1 MTSAENSLNLPRR
14 RHTLQTIFSAAASS
28 PRFWTY
34 LGCTAVAVLV
44 SCLLGKD
51 MNWDTLDYHFYAGFS
66 ALHDRFGRDYFAAG
80 AQSYLNPYAY
90 VPFYIL
96 ARSGLPALWVAS
108 ALAVVQ
114 SAILWLT
121 YELAV
126 AVGPPDSARFRSVAG
141 VCAVVLAAL
150 NPILINQFGSSYA
163 DITTA
168 ELVLAGWLLLV
179 HALRTPGALRVAGAG
194 LLLGAASALKLTNAV
209 HALAACVLLLF
220 LPTDWPRKM
229 RLSLGF
235 IAAVAVS
242 FAVVAAPWAIRL
254 GHHFGN
260 PFFPL
265 LNDIFRSPHFPTV
278 PLADYRFVPSSLADA
293 LGRPFAITLP
303 ITFVDDEHAS
313 PDLRYALLLTLAAIA
328 LIHWGWQKLR
338 RVPEA
343 SPASEWV
350 AAGRG
355 FAALAC
361 AFLADWVLWL
371 RVSGNGR
378 YFLAM
383 ACVAAVLGVLLAH
396 RLLAARRAVL
406 ALLLTVVFA
415 MQGMQLAFGT
425 EYRAHVAWDGGSW
438 MEVSVPAA
446 LRKVPN
452 LYFMIGEESHSFAAP
467 FFAKGSAFV
476 NLDGDYAL
484 GPSGAN
490 GARVRA
496 LIQQYAPHVRVGVM
510 AGEFVLSPL
519 QGLPDLAHADD
530 TLAPFGLRADT
541 TDCSIVTVGDMRY
554 PWRKMLPSTAT
565 AGLSQIKRNL
575 FRVPQSR
582 VGFLVTC
589 RVVPD
594 PDSRLALASAERE
607 PNIVFDRMEAQC
619 PGLFLPPH
627 PVTEVYGDSQTGFL
641 WMRKYSFTGLTA
653 LISNGSLRF
662 VDGTRGGQPD
672 ALGSETDWAREP
684 LPLAC
689 GRQGEHYYARVVS
702 SVR

>member
-1 MTSAENSLNLPRR
+1 MRPAESSLTLPSRKRALLAALSRAVVSA
-14 RHTLQTIFSAAASS
+14 
-28 PRFWTY
+28 RFWTY
-34 LGCTAVAVLV
+34 IGCTGVALLV

-66 ALHDRFGRDYFAAG
+66 ALHDRFTSDYFAAG

-90 VPFYIL
+90 VPFYLL
-96 ARSGLPALWVAS
+96 ARTGLPALWVAS

-114 SAILWLT
+114 SGILWLT

-126 AVGPPDSARFRSVAG
+126 AVGPRDNARFRSTAG
-141 VCAVVLAAL
+141 VCAVLLAAL

-163 DITTA
+163 DVTTA

-179 HALRTPGALRVAGAG
+179 HALRAPSAWRMVGAG
-194 LLLGAASALKLTNAV
+194 LLLGAASALKLTNSV

-220 LPTDWPRKM
+220 LPTDWPKKA

-235 IAAVAVS
+235 IAALAVS
-242 FAVVAAPWAIRL
+242 FAAVAAPWAIPL
-254 GHHFGN
+254 GQHFGN

-265 LNDIFRSPHFPTV
+265 ANDIFRSPHFPTV
-278 PLADYRFVPSSLADA
+278 PLADYRFVPGSLAEA
-293 LGRPFAITLP
+293 LVRPFALTLP
-303 ITFVDDEHAS
+303 ISFVDDEHAA
-313 PDLRYALLLTLAAIA
+313 PDLRYVLLLTFALLGLAR
-328 LIHWGWQKLR
+328 WGWQRLR
-338 RVPEA
+338 RAPKADAGSEA
-343 SPASEWV
+343 ASV
-350 AAGRG
+350 ARG

-383 ACVAAVLGVLLAH
+383 ACVAAVLGVLLAY
-396 RLLAARRAVL
+396 RVLAARRAVL
-406 ALLLTVVFA
+406 AVLLTVVFA
-415 MQGMQLAFGT
+415 MQGMQLALGT
-425 EYRAHVAWDGGSW
+425 EYRARVPWDGGSW
-438 MEVSVPAA
+438 FEVSVPAE
-446 LRKVPN
+446 LRNDRN
-452 LYFMIGEESHSFAAP
+452 LYFMIGEDSQSFIAP
-467 FFAKGSAFV
+467 FFARGSAFV

-484 GPSGAN
+484 GPAGAN

-496 LIQQYAPHVRVGVM
+496 LIRQYAAHIRVGVM

-519 QGLPDLAHADD
+519 KALPDVAHADD

-541 TDCSIVTVGDMRY
+541 TDCSTVTVGDMRY
-554 PWRKMLPSTAT
+554 PWRKVLPSTTPMRVAQVR
-565 AGLSQIKRNL
+565 SSL
-575 FRVPQSR
+575 FRIPQSR
-582 VGFLVTC
+582 VGYLVTC

-607 PNIVFDRMEAQC
+607 PDLVFDRMEAAC
-619 PGLFLPPH
+619 PQLFLPPH
-627 PVTEVYGDSQTGFL
+627 PVTEAYGDSQSGYL

-653 LISNGSLRF
+653 LISDGFLRF
-662 VDGTRGGQPD
+662 VDGTRGGRPD
-672 ALGSETDWAREP
+672 ALGSESAWARAP

-702 SVR
+702 SAR